1 MYKIDEIRK
10 KIQNGIKIT
19 ASEFKAF
26 HEYTMELVRSRLRD
40 APKIISFYFSD
51 I

>member
-1 MYKIDEIRK
+1 MDKIDEIRK

-26 HEYTMELVRSRLRD
+26 HEYTMELVRSMPGSIKLTCR
-40 APKIISFYFSD
+40 AI
-51 I
+51 